1 MRYVLHD
8 VIAVAEVPRT
18 LAWEKLEVPVKKL
31 LLGQPADKV
40 AQRDAM
46 ANPDS
51 LNWFV
56 ALARPPAQQADHR

>member
-1 MRYVLHD
+1 MNSVD
-8 VIAVAEVPRT
+8 TAEVTWRSESKG
-18 LAWEKLEVPVKKL
+18 LDCAEVNAAS
-31 LLGQPADKV
+31 PADKV

-56 ALARPPAQQADHR
+56 ALARQPAQQADHR